1 LVVLAFVGLAIAQEP
16 KSGGTL
22 RVAWEADVTGL
33 DPHISPG
40 IQAWHVEGNLFNSLL
55 TIDAQLNYLPDLAE
69 SWDVLEDGKVY
80 VFHLRKGVKFHDG
93 TDFDAEAVRCNYQ
106 RIMDPEEKAV
116 DAPFYSVVES
126 VEAVDA
132 HTVKFTLKYPSV
144 TLLPVMAANRTG
156 FLQMSPASY
165 KRWGMDASIDRLK
178 EAPTE
183 ETFRQAGEDF

>member
-1 LVVLAFVGLAIAQEP
+1 MKRTIVWSMLSALLVVLAFVGLAVAQEP
-16 KSGGTL
+16 KLGGAL

-69 SWDVLEDGKVY
+69 SWDVLADGKVY

-93 TDFDAEAVRCNYQ
+93 TDFDAEAVRWNYQ

-144 TLLPVMAANRTG
+144 TLLPV
-156 FLQMSPASY
+156 
-165 KRWGMDASIDRLK
+165 
-178 EAPTE
+178 
-183 ETFRQAGEDF
+183 